1 MRLVSL
7 IAAIALSFNVMSATG
22 WVEPEN
28 KDKDRYCAKLK
39 DGKLTVFHEGNT
51 LTGTVTLTNGT
62 QIMTDGTVMKKDG
75 TKVMLKEG
83 ECVNKEGAI
92 EAPSK

>member
-7 IAAIALSFNVMSATG
+7 FAALALSFNVMASTG
-22 WVEPEN
+22 SDEPKN

-39 DGKLTVFHEGNT
+39 DGKMTVFYENNT

-62 QIMTDGTVMKKDG
+62 QILTDGTVIKKDG